1 MRKFVL
7 GFVVIMGLWACSKE
21 DWPDNSGETINFFA
35 VSENATGEEAEL
47 RRNFF
52 DETGVYLLFSDTLGY
67 RIVST
72 LSGETIVDY
81 HVIDFMWQLSVGSY
95 YTDSLEF
102 FPYLE
107 IKKMKV
113 AAKFIQEEILA
124 NLPELFYPY
133 SVLLVERMIL
143 YKSYYGIYDDGTEL
157 GIYAGM
163 QSTAIALDD
172 IEIASVE
179 EKEML
184 KNEVMKAI
192 IINGISLIQEEDLAI
207 FHSYSEDF
215 YNVYTW
221 NLPSPVQLAGFLPSK
236 SISYSKSEDVLNF
249 VEKIFDLSEVEFR
262 EIYAEYP
269 LVIKKMEEMIKVL
282 REYGVDVY
290 S

>member
-107 IKKMKV
+107 IKK
-113 AAKFIQEEILA
+113 
-124 NLPELFYPY
+124 
-133 SVLLVERMIL
+133 
-143 YKSYYGIYDDGTEL
+143 
-157 GIYAGM
+157 
-163 QSTAIALDD
+163 
-172 IEIASVE
+172 
-179 EKEML
+179 
-184 KNEVMKAI
+184 
-192 IINGISLIQEEDLAI
+192 
-207 FHSYSEDF
+207 
-215 YNVYTW
+215 
-221 NLPSPVQLAGFLPSK
+221 
-236 SISYSKSEDVLNF
+236 
-249 VEKIFDLSEVEFR
+249 
-262 EIYAEYP
+262 
-269 LVIKKMEEMIKVL
+269 
-282 REYGVDVY
+282 
-290 S
+290 

>member
-1 MRKFVL
+1 MRKFIL

-52 DETGVYLLFSDTLGY
+52 DETGVYLLFSDTLGS

-72 LSGETIVDY
+72 LSGETVVDY
-81 HVIDFMWQLSVGSY
+81 QVIDFMWQLSVGSY
-95 YTDSLEF
+95 YADSLEF

-143 YKSYYGIYDDGTEL
+143 YKS
-157 GIYAGM
+157 
-163 QSTAIALDD
+163 
-172 IEIASVE
+172 
-179 EKEML
+179 
-184 KNEVMKAI
+184 
-192 IINGISLIQEEDLAI
+192 
-207 FHSYSEDF
+207 
-215 YNVYTW
+215 
-221 NLPSPVQLAGFLPSK
+221 
-236 SISYSKSEDVLNF
+236 
-249 VEKIFDLSEVEFR
+249 
-262 EIYAEYP
+262 
-269 LVIKKMEEMIKVL
+269 
-282 REYGVDVY
+282 
-290 S
+290 

>member
-1 MRKFVL
+1 MRKFIL

-52 DETGVYLLFSDTLGY
+52 DETGVYLLFSDTLGS

-81 HVIDFMWQLSVGSY
+81 QVIDFMWQLSVGSY
-95 YTDSLEF
+95 YADSLEF

-143 YKSYYGIYDDGTEL
+143 YKSYYGTYDDGTEL

-172 IEIASVE
+172 VENASVE
-179 EKEML
+179 EKEIL
-184 KNEVMKAI
+184 KNEMMKAI

-269 LVIKKMEEMIKVL
+269 LVIKKMEEMIKIL
-282 REYGVDVY
+282 REYGVNVY